1 MYKAGVLTIS
11 DKGAAGERADASG
24 EYIIRV
30 FDDNEIAIAKH
41 LIVPDEART
50 IAMTLSTWADSGEVD
65 FIVTTGGTGI
75 SPRDVTPEA
84 TKSVIEKEVPG
95 IMEAMRA
102 DGYTKT
108 PTAILSRAVA
118 GVRGKCLIVNLPGN
132 PNAVGEYLD
141 LLLPIIPHAI
151 ETLHGRVGD
160 HKQG

>member
-11 DKGAAGERADASG
+11 DKGAAGERADSSG
-24 EYIIRV
+24 EYIIKV

-50 IAMTLSTWADSGEVD
+50 IAMTLSMWADSGEVD

-95 IMEAMRA
+95 IVEAMRA
-102 DGYTKT
+102 DGYIKT

-118 GVRGKCLIVNLPGN
+118 GIRGKCLIVNLPGN

-160 HKQG
+160 HK

>member
-11 DKGAAGERADASG
+11 DKGSAGERADSSG
-24 EYIIRV
+24 DYIVKV
-30 FDDNEIAIAKH
+30 FDDNEIEVAKY
-41 LIVPDEART
+41 LIVPDEARA
-50 IAMTLSTWADSGEVD
+50 IAMTLSTWADSGEMD
-65 FIVTTGGTGI
+65 FIITTGGTGI

-95 IMEAMRA
+95 IVEAMRS

-118 GVRGKCLIVNLPGN
+118 GIRGKCLIVNLPGN
-132 PNAVGEYLD
+132 PKAVEEYLD
-141 LLLPIIPHAI
+141 VLLPIIPHAI

-160 HKQG
+160 HT